1 MSNDQFYLQNRI
13 QELTRKYE
21 NALQNGEEFS
31 VLKEIRDELRLLTQQ
46 MNGDGNGNGDGNST
60 ARDAELN

>member
-21 NALQNGEEFS
+21 KALQNGEEFS

-46 MNGDGNGNGDGNST
+46 MNGDGNGDGNST

>member
-13 QELTRKYE
+13 QELTRQYE
-21 NALQNGEEFS
+21 KALQNGEEFS

-46 MNGDGNGNGDGNST
+46 MNGNGNGDGNRSS
-60 ARDAELN
+60 RDAELN